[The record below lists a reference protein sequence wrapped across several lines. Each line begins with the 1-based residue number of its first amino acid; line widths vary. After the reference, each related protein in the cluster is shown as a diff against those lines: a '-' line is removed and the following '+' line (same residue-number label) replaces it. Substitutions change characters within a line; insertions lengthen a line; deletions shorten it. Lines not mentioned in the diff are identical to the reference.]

1 MKKFRYISIACL
13 AIALNSCS
21 ENVTIDKFSEE
32 QVQISAS
39 IIAEEITRVNDSG
52 TEFTDDD
59 AIKVYNTS
67 RTSKNLAVY
76 TYRSGSWSTS
86 DILLWEDGDNV
97 FNAWY
102 PVNAAFDE
110 FCIPADQTA
119 GTGNADWM
127 TASTVARNTGAAV
140 ALPFAH
146 RLSKVT
152 VNVDSWGS
160 EISADMQKL
169 SSAFI
174 VSQSTNVSWDGSDVS
189 GDDVKQRVSAALST
203 SMVSFTAIVAPG
215 VYSVDDEILTIR
227 LNGSS
232 EEYMVK
238 ATKSVE
244 FLPGK
249 SYNYDLT
256 VGKDCVILDED
267 GVSVSDW
274 DSKPLP
280 NIQAGEAVL
289 GWDAPEELDVDFSGE
304 SVTYTVKANLD
315 YKVTVP
321 NWITYSVTPGNGADM
336 ITLDVSANKDLADRS
351 AVVELS
357 VPGEN
362 MATSLKVNQTYFKG
376 IDDSDFN
383 QNRYL
388 TYVRNYH
395 SYWSGDNLTNHT
407 SYFSAPVSI
416 SKITYKFRLPSAP
429 EQTSYS
435 LYALGSTNT
444 SRDSYLTIRVHNT
457 GISFCDYNDEDEDGI
472 ASYTWAEMGVSATS
486 TITYTIDAKNHTIEV
501 NGKVLPGVTTLSSF
515 SLSCLFSDY
524 FRESDEGVYTDY
536 GGFMEGAYL
545 YYVKIWDSYDRLI
558 YLGGADREFNSKM
571 NRTEAC
577 WSSKYYS
584 NGIMYTKN
592 EFAHNCSESGSYTSF
607 GGGY

>member
-1 MKKFRYISIACL
+1 MKKFRYVSIAIL
-13 AIALNSCS
+13 AVVLNSCS
-21 ENVTIDKFSEE
+21 VDDANDRFNDETVR
-32 QVQISAS
+32 ISAA
-39 IIAEEITRVNDSG
+39 IVAEEVTRVNDAG
-52 TEFTDDD
+52 TEFTDGD
-59 AIKVYNTS
+59 AIKVFNTS
-67 RTSKNLAVY
+67 RISKNIAVY
-76 TYRSGSWSTS
+76 TYRSGSWGTS
-86 DILLWEDGDNV
+86 DILLWEEGDNV

-102 PVNAAFDE
+102 PAEAAFDE
-110 FCIPADQTA
+110 FCIPTDQTA
-119 GTGNADWM
+119 GTDNADWM

-160 EISADMQKL
+160 GISADMQKL

-174 VSQSTNVSWDGSDVS
+174 VSQSTNVSWDGHDVS
-189 GDDVKQRVSAALST
+189 GDGVKQRVSAVLAT
-203 SMVSFTAIVAPG
+203 SKVSFTAIVAPG

-232 EEYMVK
+232 EEYTVK

-249 SYNYDLT
+249 SYSYDLT

-267 GVSVSDW
+267 GVSVNDW

-280 NIQAGEAVL
+280 NIQAGEAAL
-289 GWDAPEELDVDFSGE
+289 GWDAPKELDVDFSGE
-304 SVTYTVKANLD
+304 SLTYTVKANLD

-321 NWITYSVTPGNGADM
+321 AWITYSVTSVNGADM
-336 ITLDVSANKDLADRS
+336 ITLNVSANKDLADRS
-351 AVVELS
+351 AVVDLS

-362 MATSLKVNQTYFKG
+362 MTVSLKVNQTYFKG

-383 QNRYL
+383 PNRYL

-395 SYWSGDNLTNHT
+395 SYWSGDDLTNHT

-429 EQTSYS
+429 AQSSYC

-444 SRDSYLTIRVHNT
+444 SKDSYLSIGVYDT
-457 GISFCDYNDEDEDGI
+457 GISFYDCNDEDDDGI
-472 ASYTWAEMGVSATS
+472 ASYTWSEMGVSATS

-524 FRESDEGVYTDY
+524 YRESDDGVYKDY

-558 YLGGADREFNSKM
+558 YLGGANREYNSTM

-577 WSSKYYS
+577 WSSQYYS
-584 NGIMYTKN
+584 NGIIYRN
-592 EFAHNCSESGSYTSF
+592 IEFAHNCSESDSYTSF